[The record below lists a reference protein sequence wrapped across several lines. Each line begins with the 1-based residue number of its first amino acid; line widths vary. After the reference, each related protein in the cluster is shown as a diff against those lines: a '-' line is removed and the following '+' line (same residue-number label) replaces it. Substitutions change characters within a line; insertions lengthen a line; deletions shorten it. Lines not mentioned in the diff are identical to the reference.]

1 MKILKAEVINCPIAN
16 TQWGKK
22 RVLNCKLLPSK
33 EKVACWSND
42 LNNPVYLSKKPG
54 QVVELIQDAKGKYSV
69 LSREEETDFQPVK
82 GETISM
88 NRPATSGEA
97 RTASS
102 NSNGHYTYNSQETS
116 NDLEGDLDLPQPLS
130 NQDKVRLSKLI
141 RERAKLLTHTI
152 EVMRDELN
160 DKGLEFHEGSIRSLS
175 VSLFIHISRHL
186 D

>member
-1 MKILKAEVINCPIAN
+1 MKILKAEVVNNPIAN

-22 RVLNCKLLPSK
+22 RVLNCKLLPSR

-42 LNNPVYLSKKPG
+42 INNPIYLSKKPG
-54 QVVELIQDAKGKYSV
+54 DIVELIEDSKGRYSV
-69 LSREEETDFQPVK
+69 LDREEETV
-82 GETISM
+82 SM
-88 NRPATSGEA
+88 NRP
-97 RTASS
+97 SS
-102 NSNGHYTYNSQETS
+102 NGSEGSYYTHYSTTS
-116 NDLEGDLDLPQPLS
+116 NDDLEGLDLPEPLS
-130 NQDKVRLSKLI
+130 DADKVRLSKLI

>member
-1 MKILKAEVINCPIAN
+1 MKIAKAEVVNCPIAN
-16 TQWGKK
+16 TRYGKK

-42 LNNPVYLSKKPG
+42 LNNPIYLSKKPG
-54 QVVELIQDAKGKYSV
+54 DIVELIEDDKGKYSV
-69 LSREEETDFQPVK
+69 LDREPD
-82 GETISM
+82 ISM
-88 NRPATSGEA
+88 NRP
-97 RTASS
+97 SS
-102 NSNGHYTYNSQETS
+102 NGSEGSYYTYSPERSERFNGNNPSD
-116 NDLEGDLDLPQPLS
+116 DLEELDLPEPLS
-130 NQDKVRLSKLI
+130 DKDKVRLSKLI

>member
-1 MKILKAEVINCPIAN
+1 MKILKAEVINNPIAN

-42 LNNPVYLSKKPG
+42 VNNPIYLSKKPG
-54 QVVELIQDAKGKYSV
+54 DIVELIADAKGKYSV
-69 LSREEETDFQPVK
+69 LDRGEETV
-82 GETISM
+82 SM
-88 NRPATSGEA
+88 NRHSTESG
-97 RTASS
+97 S
-102 NSNGHYTYNSQETS
+102 HYTYSDTDE
-116 NDLEGDLDLPQPLS
+116 LEGLDLPQPLS
-130 NQDKVRLSKLI
+130 DADKVRLNRLLK
-141 RERAKLLTHTI
+141 ERAKLLAHTI

-160 DKGLEFHEGSIRSLS
+160 NKGLEFHEGSIRSLG

>member
-1 MKILKAEVINCPIAN
+1 MKILQAEVINCPIAN
-16 TQWGKK
+16 TKYGKK

-42 LNNPVYLSKKPG
+42 LNNQIYLSKKPG
-54 QVVELIQDAKGKYSV
+54 DIIELIEDDKGKFSV
-69 LSREEETDFQPVK
+69 LDRGEEKESTTTQHPLAPPQYSANEVSLLRSAE
-82 GETISM
+82 G
-88 NRPATSGEA
+88 
-97 RTASS
+97 
-102 NSNGHYTYNSQETS
+102 
-116 NDLEGDLDLPQPLS
+116 LEVDLDLPQPLS
-130 NQDKVRLSKLI
+130 DADKVRLSKLI

-160 DKGLEFHEGSIRSLS
+160 HKGLEFHEGSIRSLS

>member
-1 MKILKAEVINCPIAN
+1 MSIYSPITNMKIQKAEVINSPIAN
-16 TQWGKK
+16 TRYGKK

-42 LNNPVYLSKKPG
+42 LNNPIYLSKKPG
-54 QVVELIQDAKGKYSV
+54 DIVELVEDDKGKYSV
-69 LSREEETDFQPVK
+69 LDREETV
-82 GETISM
+82 SM
-88 NRPATSGEA
+88 NRP
-97 RTASS
+97 SS
-102 NSNGHYTYNSQETS
+102 NGSNGSYYTYS
-116 NDLEGDLDLPQPLS
+116 NDNVPSNDIEGDLDLPQPLS
-130 NQDKVRLSKLI
+130 DKDKVRLSKLI

>member
-1 MKILKAEVINCPIAN
+1 MKIAKAEVVNCPIAN
-16 TQWGKK
+16 TRYGKK

-42 LNNPVYLSKKPG
+42 LNNPIYLSKKPG
-54 QVVELIQDAKGKYSV
+54 DIVELIKDDKGKYSV
-69 LSREEETDFQPVK
+69 LDREETV
-82 GETISM
+82 SM
-88 NRPATSGEA
+88 NRP
-97 RTASS
+97 SS
-102 NSNGHYTYNSQETS
+102 NGSEGSYYTYSPERSERFNGNNPSAPSSVEDRRGD
-116 NDLEGDLDLPQPLS
+116 DLEELDLPQPLS
-130 NQDKVRLSKLI
+130 DADKVRLSKLI

>member
-42 LNNPVYLSKKPG
+42 LNNPIYLSKKPG

-69 LSREEETDFQPVK
+69 LDREEETV
-82 GETISM
+82 SM
-88 NRPATSGEA
+88 NRPSAP
-97 RTASS
+97 SS
-102 NSNGHYTYNSQETS
+102 DEGRRYSNGSEGSHYTYS
-116 NDLEGDLDLPQPLS
+116 NGSNPIDELEGLDLPQPLS
-130 NQDKVRLSKLI
+130 DQDKVRLSKLI

-152 EVMRDELN
+152 EVMREELN

>member
-69 LSREEETDFQPVK
+69 LDREE
-82 GETISM
+82 ETISM

-97 RTASS
+97 RTASF

-130 NQDKVRLSKLI
+130 DQDKVRLSKLI